1 MRAVVV
7 DFVAVVV
14 ANWCPVDN
22 VVLADNLLLFLPT
35 TWLLLRL
42 LSLLLLFDY
51 SVTLLLMLRFL
62 PLVML
67 LMEVH
72 TIAFLLR

>member
-14 ANWCPVDN
+14 ANWCPVDI

-35 TWLLLRL
+35 TWLFLRL
-42 LSLLLLFDY
+42 LSLLLMFDY

-67 LMEVH
+67 LMKVH

>member
-1 MRAVVV
+1 MRAIVV

-14 ANWCPVDN
+14 ANWCPVDT

-42 LSLLLLFDY
+42 LSLLLLFDS

-62 PLVML
+62 PSVML
-67 LMEVH
+67 LMEH